1 MTRPLAA
8 ALAFLAAA
16 CAAPMAQ
23 GETLADRRP
32 AATVAALLL
41 SKAQK
46 CWDGDYDSRV
56 DGYTNNV
63 AEVSGDPASGRATI
77 RFVKYRGHA
86 PSKSGGTTYAE
97 IVVTPD
103 GTGAGAGAGAGARIE
118 VRHAHARW
126 IRFGDEVRRW
136 LAGDARCFVAMR
148 PY

>member
-1 MTRPLAA
+1 MQRPLAA

-56 DGYTNNV
+56 DSYTNNV

-86 PSKSGGTTYAE
+86 PSKSGGTTFAE
-97 IVVTPD
+97 IAVAPE
-103 GTGAGAGAGAGARIE
+103 GAGTRIE

-126 IRFGDEVRRW
+126 IRLADEVRLW
-136 LAGDARCFVAMR
+136 LAGGTRCFVHMR